1 MEPDVCS
8 EIRTLES
15 IIEDS
20 EAADGVKGET
30 ENSEARTIALDFVHE
45 LGWLLHRNQLKFRLG
60 LMDPY
65 QDLFPF
71 RRFRCIME
79 FSLDHG
85 WCAVVKRLL
94 EILFG
99 GTVDAGEHSSVEL
112 AVSEIG
118 LLHRAVRKNCK
129 QMVEALLNYYPEN
142 IVDKSESDQRQTFE
156 GPYIFRPDVV
166 GPGGLTPLHIAASKD
181 GSESVMDA
189 LTNDP
194 QLVLLSF
201 IYTCLNFK
209 FQKSYK
215 TWLKLKEGY
224 TTLK

>member
-20 EAADGVKGET
+20 EAAEGVKGET
-30 ENSEARTIALDFVHE
+30 KKSEARTIALDFVHE
-45 LGWLLHRNQLKFRLG
+45 FGWLLHRNQLKFRLG

-85 WCAVVKRLL
+85 WCAVVEKLL
-94 EILFG
+94 GIVFG
-99 GTVDAGEHSSVEL
+99 GTVDTGEHSSVEL

-118 LLHRAVRKNCK
+118 LLHRAVRKNCRL
-129 QMVEALLNYYPEN
+129 MVEALLNYCPEN
-142 IVDKSESDQRQTFE
+142 VVDKSGSDQKQTFE
-156 GPYIFRPDVV
+156 SPYFFRPDAV
-166 GPGGLTPLHIAASKD
+166 GPGGLTPLHIAASKE
-181 GSESVMDA
+181 GSESVLDA

-194 QLVLLSF
+194 QLVILFFL
-201 IYTCLNFK
+201 YTCQDLTFRMLMI
-209 FQKSYK
+209 F
-215 TWLKLKEGY
+215 
-224 TTLK
+224 

>member
-15 IIEDS
+15 SIEYS
-20 EAADGVKGET
+20 EAADGAKGGSET
-30 ENSEARTIALDFVHE
+30 SETSTIALDFVHE

-79 FSLDHG
+79 FSVDHG
-85 WCAVVKRLL
+85 WCALVKKLL
-94 EILFG
+94 GIVFG

-112 AVSEIG
+112 AVLEIG
-118 LLHRAVRKNCK
+118 LLHKAVRKNCRL
-129 QMVEALLNYYPEN
+129 MVEALLNYRPEN
-142 IVDKSESDQRQTFE
+142 VVDKSGSDRKPTFE
-156 GPYIFRPDVV
+156 APYLFRPDAV
-166 GPGGLTPLHIAASKD
+166 GPGGLTPLHIAASKN
-181 GSESVMDA
+181 GSESVLDA

-194 QLVLLSF
+194 QLVFLSS
-201 IYTCLNFK
+201 ICTC
-209 FQKSYK
+209 
-215 TWLKLKEGY
+215 
-224 TTLK
+224 